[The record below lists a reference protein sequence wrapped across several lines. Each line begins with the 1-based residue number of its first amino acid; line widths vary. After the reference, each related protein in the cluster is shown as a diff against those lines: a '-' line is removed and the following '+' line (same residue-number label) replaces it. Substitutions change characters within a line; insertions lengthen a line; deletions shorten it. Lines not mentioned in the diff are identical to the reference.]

1 MHTLFCTAAHTC
13 SLGSTTLPSITHLIS
28 SPRACIVLFF
38 SRSPTKITIQFSL
51 VSSDAHPPTYPG
63 SLMTDLSLH
72 KLLQRCH
79 NPKWRHLGCAST
91 TFLWARVVSGCA
103 AQLRLPSLRRW
114 HVWPRSAWCLALW
127 QAHWI
132 FSSVCR
138 GVRVQ
143 TSVPS
148 SNMLNLHSV
157 FIASVFNLDVEKFEC
172 FCTFCYVLID
182 TIHWT
187 ERPSDVPCILV
198 LAWVCLMHVFDFDPG
213 DILVWA
219 EYRSVFPCRRRID
232 TDRRGRWVK

>member
-1 MHTLFCTAAHTC
+1 MRTLGYLCYLLSSSSLC
-13 SLGSTTLPSITHLIS
+13 SLLTRTH
-28 SPRACIVLFF
+28 R
-38 SRSPTKITIQFSL
+38 RT
-51 VSSDAHPPTYPG
+51 PG
-63 SLMTDLSLH
+63 VLMTDLSLH

-79 NPKWRHLGCAST
+79 NPKWRHLSCAST
-91 TFLWARVVSGCA
+91 TFLWACVVSGCA
-103 AQLRLPSLRRW
+103 AQLRLPSLHRW

-172 FCTFCYVLID
+172 FCTFCYVLIN

-219 EYRSVFPCRRRID
+219 EYRSAFPCRRRID